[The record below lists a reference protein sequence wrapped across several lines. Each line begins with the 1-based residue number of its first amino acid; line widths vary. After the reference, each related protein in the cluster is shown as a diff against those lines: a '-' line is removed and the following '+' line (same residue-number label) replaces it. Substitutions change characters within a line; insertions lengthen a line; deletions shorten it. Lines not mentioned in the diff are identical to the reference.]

1 MDILKLRIDRTTR
14 YVHNV
19 HMKEISVR
27 DLHLKTGDWVRKVSI
42 ERRIVI
48 SERGVPVATLIPFEP
63 AHKATPF
70 AKRRLLQEFVKLPT
84 IDHDSTDYIAND
96 RDKA

>member
-1 MDILKLRIDRTTR
+1 
-14 YVHNV
+14 VHNV

-27 DLHLKTGDWVRKVSI
+27 DLHLKTGDWVRKVSV
-42 ERRIVI
+42 EQRIVI

-63 AHKATPF
+63 GHKATAF
-70 AKRRLLQEFVKLPT
+70 AKRRLVQGFAKLPT
-84 IDHDSTDYIAND
+84 IDHDSTQYISTD

>member
-1 MDILKLRIDRTTR
+1 M
-14 YVHNV
+14 HNV
-19 HMKEISVR
+19 HVKEISVR

-63 AHKATPF
+63 AHKAAPF
-70 AKRRLLQEFVKLPT
+70 AKRRLVQGFAKLPT
-84 IDHDSTDYIAND
+84 IDHDSTEYIASD